1 MKRTAN
7 SDRISRTTSSG
18 SREMIEPGARRK
30 ESAASLKVRCRVT
43 NIPASRGGGGR
54 ERSSATS
61 PCASPCAA
69 AAFLSRILEPRVPL
83 FAPTPCAMDASS
95 CAASLASMAPAGRRG
110 HSKPKRCSRLCIIVC
125 RPGAR
130 PATMNRAGNGD
141 NAQQGKKSS
150 VQLECALINHAAQK
164 QKNGGWR
171 WPHKNKNGF
180 TGFAFEGHFFCSKP
194 RTKGLSAPH
203 TPRE

>member
-1 MKRTAN
+1 MYHNRRGVGGSADQQEGYDEKLHGGTSAVLTRGTVQPTRGTVQRAASESVPQQKRDLRA
-7 SDRISRTTSSG
+7 RPALP
-18 SREMIEPGARRK
+18 EPGARRK

-43 NIPASRGGGGR
+43 NIPARRGGGGR

-61 PCASPCAA
+61 PCASPCAAA

-110 HSKPKRCSRLCIIVC
+110 HSKPKRCSKALYYCV
-125 RPGAR
+125 PAGAR

-141 NAQQGKKSS
+141 KRSTGEKK
-150 VQLECALINHAAQK
+150 
-164 QKNGGWR
+164 
-171 WPHKNKNGF
+171 
-180 TGFAFEGHFFCSKP
+180 
-194 RTKGLSAPH
+194 
-203 TPRE
+203 